1 MGKWLFCKR
10 PSEINIATSTAKL
23 DTTLKLM
30 FKERTLGVG
39 GWAVVGVLLD
49 TEEMPMPTS

>member
-1 MGKWLFCKR
+1 MN
-10 PSEINIATSTAKL
+10 NIATRTAKL

-30 FKERTLGVG
+30 FEERTLGVG

>member
-1 MGKWLFCKR
+1 MN
-10 PSEINIATSTAKL
+10 NIATSTAKL

>member
-1 MGKWLFCKR
+1 MVVLQKTKWIILRQAQQSC
-10 PSEINIATSTAKL
+10 

-49 TEEMPMPTS
+49 TEEMPTPTS